1 VMNQK
6 TENNLW
12 RAPTDNDINAKQ
24 EWVYAGYK
32 DVTTRVHDYRIVENK
47 SDVSLIFDI
56 ALVNEAVPPVLSGT
70 LTWTIQNDGTLT
82 VNYDLAKDTLAPF
95 LPRFGLAMTLPSN
108 YEQVEYYGN
117 GPYSS
122 YQDKG
127 VATYLDYFE
136 TSVTDNVSNDIK
148 PQESGSHN
156 QTTFAKV
163 SNGRNAMVVTS
174 GDTFSFNTTHYS
186 LNQLT
191 HTSHKDQLEVEDYT
205 YLYIDYAQSG
215 IGSNSCGPELN
226 EAYRL
231 NDTQIKFNFK
241 LNFE

>member
-24 EWVYAGYK
+24 EWAYAGYK
-32 DVTTRVHDYRIVENK
+32 DITTRVHDYRIVENK
-47 SDVSLIFDI
+47 SDVSLVFDI

-117 GPYSS
+117 GP
-122 YQDKG
+122 
-127 VATYLDYFE
+127 
-136 TSVTDNVSNDIK
+136 
-148 PQESGSHN
+148 
-156 QTTFAKV
+156 
-163 SNGRNAMVVTS
+163 
-174 GDTFSFNTTHYS
+174 
-186 LNQLT
+186 
-191 HTSHKDQLEVEDYT
+191 
-205 YLYIDYAQSG
+205 
-215 IGSNSCGPELN
+215 
-226 EAYRL
+226 
-231 NDTQIKFNFK
+231 
-241 LNFE
+241 